1 MSLSDL
7 NSAGLLILSPR
18 QEASP
23 PIKLE
28 VTFTP
33 ADEVVQ
39 LRARNKELEQELLQ
53 QIQKYKQLEFKFCM
67 QVNLQMQL
75 GDWAR
80 ENKIK
85 IPSRFLQMV

>member
-18 QEASP
+18 QEVSL

>member
-7 NSAGLLILSPR
+7 NSAGLLIISPR
-18 QEASP
+18 QEVSP

-39 LRARNKELEQELLQ
+39 LRNRNRELELELLQ
-53 QIQKYKQLEFKFCM
+53 KTQEYKQLEFKYCM
-67 QVNLQMQL
+67 QINLQMQL